1 MGICRPSRSSHRE
14 NLSKMRAAAAA
25 NVCHPND
32 GPGPAPAPMTESGRA
47 AGQQSKARGAFLI
60 PTAGSH
66 SQAGLTNRCGQ
77 IFQLMGTRLS
87 IAPSEKK
94 THMNSNHSSLSPSQ
108 LDQTPLTPF
117 SSQSVQ

>member
-1 MGICRPSRSSHRE
+1 
-14 NLSKMRAAAAA
+14 MRAAAAA

-60 PTAGSH
+60 PTSGSH

-87 IAPSEKK
+87 VAPSEKK
-94 THMNSNHSSLSPSQ
+94 THELQSQ
-108 LDQTPLTPF
+108 QSFPFTIGPNTSDPLL
-117 SSQSVQ
+117 QSVSAVNDGIVLQQ